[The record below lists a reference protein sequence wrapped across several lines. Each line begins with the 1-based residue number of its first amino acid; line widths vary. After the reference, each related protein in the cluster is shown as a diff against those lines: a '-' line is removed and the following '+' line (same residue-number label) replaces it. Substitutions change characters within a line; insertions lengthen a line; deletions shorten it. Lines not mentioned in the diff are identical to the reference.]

1 MTKWC
6 FNYESGKYEN
16 IDRNGFS
23 WDQGKYVNNWDD
35 SEYLREEEEEER
47 RHREEEEEEDR
58 RYRKNRNRY
67 W

>member
-23 WDQGKYVNNWDD
+23 WDRGSYVYNWDH
-35 SEYLREEEEEER
+35 SEYRREEEQNGTRLFES
-47 RHREEEEEEDR
+47 EDD
-58 RYRKNRNRY
+58 
-67 W
+67 